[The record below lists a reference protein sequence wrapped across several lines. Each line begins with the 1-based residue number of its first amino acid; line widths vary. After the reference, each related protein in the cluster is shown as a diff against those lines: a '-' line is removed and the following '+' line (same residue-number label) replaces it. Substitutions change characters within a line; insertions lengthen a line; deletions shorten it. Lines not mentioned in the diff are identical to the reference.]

1 MVIIMSEI
9 NPMIAAHEGALLP
22 KGALLRT
29 RASDLV
35 LKLCAVQYA
44 TNFGVNIL
52 VTQRCVCQ
60 PSLGGGT
67 THTDDSSNLVT
78 LYMAQMHLPT
88 IRSSSSPVQ
97 QERAQP
103 ASMR

>member
-1 MVIIMSEI
+1 MILEECPRCSGEEKSCMQLMYIGAMS
-9 NPMIAAHEGALLP
+9 PL
-22 KGALLRT
+22 
-29 RASDLV
+29 SDLV

-52 VTQRCVCQ
+52 C
-60 PSLGGGT
+60 GDT

-78 LYMAQMHLPT
+78 LYMAQMHLQT